1 MQTGAMLVVDMSQV
15 TFRGNAQFY
24 LQIHRLSGEGEA

>member
-1 MQTGAMLVVDMSQV
+1 MQTGAMIVVDMSQV

-24 LQIHRLSGEGEA
+24 LQMCRVSGKGEA